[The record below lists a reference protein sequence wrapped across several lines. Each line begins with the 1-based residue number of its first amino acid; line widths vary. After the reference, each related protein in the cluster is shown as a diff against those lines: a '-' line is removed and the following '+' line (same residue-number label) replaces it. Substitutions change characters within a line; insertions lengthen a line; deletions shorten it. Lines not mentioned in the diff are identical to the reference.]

1 MLAWL
6 YRSRQM
12 EPDLFIFGIIVL
24 IFSVII
30 HEVAHGWAANSLGD
44 PTAKLQGR
52 LTLNPVP
59 HIDLFGTLLIPGILI
74 FSGAN
79 FLFGWAKPVPYN
91 PYNLRNQRWGEAFVA
106 IAGVA
111 TNLVLAILFGLI
123 ARYAYATG
131 AVVFGDLASV
141 VVLVN
146 LSLGIFNLLPF
157 PPFDGYSFLRS
168 VLPYKKAMAFREF
181 EDRVMRGGFLTLI
194 VFLLVFSY
202 FLAKPFGALIRYL
215 FQLIVGL

>member
-1 MLAWL
+1 
-6 YRSRQM
+6 M
-12 EPDLFIFGIIVL
+12 ESDLLIFGIIVL

-30 HEVAHGWAANSLGD
+30 HEAAHGWAANSLGD
-44 PTAKLQGR
+44 PTAKLAGR
-52 LTLNPVP
+52 LTLNPIP
-59 HIDLFGTLLIPGILI
+59 HIDLWGTILIPAALLFMG
-74 FSGAN
+74 SG

-111 TNLVLAILFGLI
+111 TNLILAVLFGFI
-123 ARYAYATG
+123 ARYAYAMGSVT
-131 AVVFGDLASV
+131 FGDLASV

-157 PPFDGYSFLRS
+157 PPFDGYTFLRS
-168 VLPYKKAMAFREF
+168 VLPYKKAVAFREF
-181 EDRVMRGGFLTLI
+181 EDRVMRGGFLTLA

-202 FLAKPFGALIRYL
+202 FLAKPFSALIGYL
-215 FQLIVGL
+215 FGLLIGA